1 MNEILDLNSYDY
13 ALPKELIA
21 SEPIMPKSEARLL
34 VYERKSGKISH
45 LKFGDLPEI
54 LPDCDMIFND
64 TKVIKARIYGHKITG
79 AKIEL
84 LFNQPLGKNLF
95 NVYIKGSV
103 RIGTWL
109 VFDENLYAQVS
120 QICDDESKNVAF
132 FQDAKYRDLG
142 EISELNLYS
151 SNKTQNLEILTPN
164 LDTNTSQIP
173 KFTLF

>member
-103 RIGTWL
+103 RIGAWL

-120 QICDDESKNVAF
+120 QICDDGSKNVAF
-132 FQDAKYRDLG
+132 FQDTKHRDLG
-142 EISELNLYS
+142 EISELNLS
-151 SNKTQNLEILTPN
+151 THHKFQILNRLTQ
-164 LDTNTSQIP
+164 Q

>member
-64 TKVIKARIYGHKITG
+64 TSA
-79 AKIEL
+79 
-84 LFNQPLGKNLF
+84 NL
-95 NVYIKGSV
+95 
-103 RIGTWL
+103 W
-109 VFDENLYAQVS
+109 A
-120 QICDDESKNVAF
+120 
-132 FQDAKYRDLG
+132 
-142 EISELNLYS
+142 
-151 SNKTQNLEILTPN
+151 
-164 LDTNTSQIP
+164 
-173 KFTLF
+173 